1 MVRGRGLKSSPRV
14 SRERPHA
21 GLPRL
26 AFAARLFVFA
36 RSVVFLVACTSI
48 AFVLPPTLASP
59 QNPAQTPPVR
69 VTTRLVQIGVIV
81 RDKNSPVEN
90 LTKDDFAILDR
101 GKRQPIGLFSVESVK
116 TAAAAPIRPLAP
128 NTFSDLPQDAARPSS
143 ISIVLLDNLN
153 TLYGTA
159 SESKYEKSPYWMED
173 LALRNAQLHLI
184 EFIQQLQPQDRVAIY
199 GLRHT
204 LHILCDF
211 TSDREQL
218 LAILKN
224 YDSSSI
230 TNRRIVEPGRVI
242 MDLGGHD
249 NPIED
254 IAAGAPMSAF
264 ENKGATVRAGA
275 ANEDRGAETMAA
287 LRQIAAHVANIPGR
301 KNLVWLTANLPFSG
315 ATMARV
321 LSPANIA
328 VYPVDARGLLATS
341 PMLLADIP
349 GTADADDVS
358 GASGHLDN
366 MPAESSQPLG
376 IVSMEELAGETGG
389 QAFLNTNDITSAIR
403 KAVEDSAVTYT
414 LGFYINRDALDGKF
428 HEVKVEV
435 RRKDL
440 SLRYPRGYFA
450 LPDTALT
457 KSDAQ
462 QMLAAAVQSPLESS
476 MIPVRATLE
485 RVNQPHPNTLSL
497 ACWIDA
503 RNIRFAQSG
512 NVRQG
517 TTTVYVLGQNA
528 AGEFLHHWDKT
539 YDLRFADN
547 QFAELLNRGLQFHQ
561 DMQLRPDV
569 TTLRVLVQDPAT
581 GTLGSLIIPL
591 AQVH

>member
-1 MVRGRGLKSSPRV
+1 MVL
-14 SRERPHA
+14 
-21 GLPRL
+21 LP
-26 AFAARLFVFA
+26 A
-36 RSVVFLVACTSI
+36 
-48 AFVLPPTLASP
+48 LASP

-81 RDKNSPVEN
+81 RDKDGPVEN

-101 GKRQPIGLFSVESVK
+101 GKRQPIGLFSAESVK
-116 TAAAAPIRPLAP
+116 TAAAAPTRPLAP
-128 NTFSDLPQDAARPSS
+128 NTFSDLPQDAARPRS
-143 ISIVLLDNLN
+143 ITIVLLDNLN

-159 SESKYEKSPYWMED
+159 SESLDEKSPYWMED

-184 EFIQQLQPQDRVAIY
+184 EFIQQLQTQDRVAIY

-204 LHILCDF
+204 LDILCDF

-224 YDSSSI
+224 YDSRSI

-242 MDLGGHD
+242 VHSRGHD
-249 NPIED
+249 SPTED
-254 IAAGAPMSAF
+254 IVAGAPMSTF
-264 ENKGATVRAGA
+264 ENKGAMLRAGA
-275 ANEDRGAETMAA
+275 ANEDRGGETMAA
-287 LRQIAAHVANIPGR
+287 LRQIAAHVANIAGR

-389 QAFLNTNDITSAIR
+389 QAFVNTNDITGAIR

-414 LGFYINRDALDGKF
+414 LGFYLDGTSLDGKF
-428 HEVKVEV
+428 HELKVEV
-435 RRKDL
+435 RRKL

-450 LPDTALT
+450 LPDKALT

-462 QMLAAAVQSPLESS
+462 QMLATAVQSPLESS

-503 RNIRFAQSG
+503 HNIRFAQSG

-517 TTTVYVLGQNA
+517 TMTVYVLGQNA

-539 YDLRFADN
+539 YDLRFTDN

-561 DMQLRPDV
+561 DVQLRPDV

-581 GTLGSLIIPL
+581 GTIGSLIIPL

>member
-1 MVRGRGLKSSPRV
+1 MTQGRDIKSPPGV
-14 SRERPHA
+14 SREGPHA

-26 AFAARLFVFA
+26 AFAARLFDFA

-48 AFVLPPTLASP
+48 PFVLLPTLASP

-81 RDKNSPVEN
+81 RNKNSPVEN
-90 LTKDDFAILDR
+90 LTKDDFTILDR

-116 TAAAAPIRPLAP
+116 AAADATTRPLAP

-159 SESKYEKSPYWMED
+159 SESKSEKSPYWMED

-184 EFIQQLQPQDRVAIY
+184 EFIQQLRPQDRVAIY

-224 YDSSSI
+224 YDSRSI

-242 MDLGGHD
+242 LDFRDHD
-249 NPIED
+249 SPIAG
-254 IAAGAPMSAF
+254 IAAAAPMSTF
-264 ENKGATVRAGA
+264 ENKGAMLRAGA

-301 KNLVWLTANLPFSG
+301 KNLVWVTANLPFSG

-328 VYPVDARGLLATS
+328 VYPVDARGLLGTS

-376 IVSMEELAGETGG
+376 IVSMQELADETGG
-389 QAFLNTNDITSAIR
+389 QAFLNTNDITGAIR

-414 LGFYINRDALDGKF
+414 LGFYLDGASLDGKF
-428 HEVKVEV
+428 HELKVEV
-435 RRKDL
+435 RRKGL
-440 SLRYPRGYFA
+440 SLRYPRGYFV

-462 QMLAAAVQSPLESS
+462 QMLATAVQSPLESS

-485 RVNQPHPNTLSL
+485 RVNQPHPNTLRL

-503 RNIRFAQSG
+503 HNIRFAQSG

-517 TTTVYVLGQNA
+517 TMTVYVLGQNA

-539 YDLRFADN
+539 YDLRFTDN

-561 DMQLRPDV
+561 DMQLGPDV

>member
-1 MVRGRGLKSSPRV
+1 MLIMARMSTALALLALGVAVIDV
-14 SRERPHA
+14 S
-21 GLPRL
+21 
-26 AFAARLFVFA
+26 ARNV
-36 RSVVFLVACTSI
+36 S
-48 AFVLPPTLASP
+48 
-59 QNPAQTPPVR
+59 QGPAINVS
-69 VTTRLVQIGVIV
+69 TRLVQVGVIV
-81 RDKNSPVEN
+81 RDKNGPVEN
-90 LTKDDFAILDR
+90 LTKDDFVILDR
-101 GKRQPIGLFSVESVK
+101 GKRQPIGLFSVEFVK
-116 TAAAAPIRPLAP
+116 AAATAPTLPLAP
-128 NTFSDLPQDAARPSS
+128 NTFSDLPQDAARPRS
-143 ISIVLLDNLN
+143 ITIVLLDNLN

-184 EFIQQLQPQDRVAIY
+184 EFIQQLQPEDRVAIY
-199 GLRHT
+199 GLRHS

-224 YDSSSI
+224 YDSRSI

-242 MDLGGHD
+242 LDFRDHD
-249 NPIED
+249 SPSGSIT
-254 IAAGAPMSAF
+254 AAAPMSAF
-264 ENKGATVRAGA
+264 ENKGATLLADA

-328 VYPVDARGLLATS
+328 VYPVDARGLLGIS
-341 PMLLADIP
+341 PMVLADIP

-366 MPAESSQPLG
+366 MPAQSSQPIG

-389 QAFLNTNDITSAIR
+389 QAFVNTNDITGAIR

-414 LGFYINRDALDGKF
+414 LGFYLDGASLDGKF
-428 HEVKVEV
+428 HELKVEV
-435 RRKDL
+435 RRKNV

-450 LPDTALT
+450 VPDTALT

-462 QMLAAAVQSPLESS
+462 QMLSTAVQSPLESS

-503 RNIRFAQSG
+503 HDIRFAQSG
-512 NVRQG
+512 SVRKG
-517 TTTVYVLGQNA
+517 TMTVYVLGQNA

-539 YDLRFADN
+539 YDLRFTDN
-547 QFAELLNRGLQFHQ
+547 QFAELLDRGLQFHQ

-591 AQVH
+591 AEVH